1 MEYIFVEE
9 CKVLRP
15 IADCIHTII
24 AIPNL
29 REMHKKKSLALL
41 NEKPTT
47 PTLKLRSAEQ
57 FLKSRLE
64 IYFGLVSGQIFVGVK

>member
-1 MEYIFVEE
+1 
-9 CKVLRP
+9 
-15 IADCIHTII
+15 
-24 AIPNL
+24 
-29 REMHKKKSLALL
+29 MHKKKSLALL